1 MAALSDKPK
10 DLQRYILQAQQPV
23 ICNADA
29 LKAMP
34 QDKKHWKR
42 RGRMLVFCFDV

>member
-1 MAALSDKPK
+1 MAEVSDNLK

-34 QDKKHWKR
+34 QDKKTLEASR
-42 RGRMLVFCFDV
+42 PNDNVLL